1 MNSLIQAH
9 GDISQRLD
17 HAYSKATILCLLT
30 EPEWEASRP
39 RIADSALCRQIR
51 ELTEEIDA
59 IRALHLR
66 VVMRQF
72 SLSGTVS

>member
-17 HAYSKATILCLLT
+17 HAYSKATILCSLA
-30 EPEWEASRP
+30 EPEGEASRP
-39 RIADSALCRQIR
+39 RSADSALCRQIR
-51 ELTEEIDA
+51 ELTEEIDV

-72 SLSGTVS
+72 SLSGQIA